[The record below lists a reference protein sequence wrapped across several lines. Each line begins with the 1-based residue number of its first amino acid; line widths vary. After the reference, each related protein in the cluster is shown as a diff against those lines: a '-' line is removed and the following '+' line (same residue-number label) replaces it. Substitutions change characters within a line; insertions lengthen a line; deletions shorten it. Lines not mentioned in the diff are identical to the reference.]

1 MRPIDV
7 GVISAYFVAVVGA
20 GLLLAGRQ
28 RDAGDYFLGRRGL
41 PWWAIML
48 SIVATETSALTV
60 ISVPGIAAN
69 GNLTFI
75 QLAFGYLIG
84 RIGVAALLLPGYFQG
99 TQETAYQRLERRF
112 GVGARRVTAGAFM
125 VTRALGD
132 SVRVF
137 ATAIPLAIITGWSLP
152 AGILAVGLLT
162 VLYTWFGGLRAV
174 VWVDVIQL
182 FVYLLG
188 GIVTLIVALHL
199 AGGIGSFATAYDH
212 FKLVFID
219 PGLSFTRTYT
229 LWSGLI
235 GGALLSAASHG
246 TDHLIVQRLL
256 AARGL
261 ADARKALVGSG
272 VVIILQFALFLLV
285 GTSIW
290 LAGAA
295 PPGTPGDLLYPSFVV
310 HRLPVGL
317 GGLVVAGLLAAA
329 MSTVASSLNSLASAS
344 THDFYASVTG
354 RRDAEHL
361 LRVGRWMTLIWAAV
375 LVGGA
380 MLFPNRR
387 TPVVELAL
395 QVASLTYG
403 GLLGTY
409 LLGGFW
415 RRARERDVIVAVL
428 TGLVV
433 MTPVV
438 LTSVLPGWPIRVLS
452 GLAWPWDVPLGTA
465 ITVLAGMLSSLL
477 WREPGE
483 TQGVPPAATREGG
496 RGGP

>member
-1 MRPIDV
+1 MRPIDI
-7 GVISAYFVAVVGA
+7 GVIVAYFAAVAGA
-20 GLLLAGRQ
+20 GMLLAGRQ
-28 RDAGDYFLGRRGL
+28 RDAGDYFLGRHGL

-60 ISVPGIAAN
+60 ISVPGIAAT

-75 QLAFGYLIG
+75 QLAFGYLVG
-84 RIGVAALLLPGYFQG
+84 RIGVAAFLLPGYFEG
-99 TQETAYQRLERRF
+99 TQDTAYQRLERRF
-112 GVGARRVTAGAFM
+112 GLTARRVTSGAFM
-125 VTRALGD
+125 LTRALGD

-137 ATAIPLAIITGWSLP
+137 ATAIPLAIITGWSQP
-152 AGILAVGLLT
+152 AGILAVGLVT

-182 FVYLLG
+182 FVYVLG
-188 GIVTLIVALHL
+188 GVVTLVVALHF

-212 FKLVFID
+212 FKLVFLD

-261 ADARKALVGSG
+261 GDARKALVGSG
-272 VVIILQFALFLLV
+272 VLVIIQFALFLLV
-285 GTSIW
+285 GTTLW

-295 PPGTPGDLLYPSFVV
+295 PPGMPSDQLYPAFVV
-310 HRLPVGL
+310 HRLPVGVA
-317 GGLVVAGLLAAA
+317 GLVVAGLLAAA

-344 THDFYASVTG
+344 THDFYAALTG
-354 RRDAEHL
+354 RRDTEHL
-361 LRVGRWMTLIWAAV
+361 LRVGRWMTLVWAVV

-395 QVASLTYG
+395 LVASLTYG
-403 GLLGTY
+403 ALLGTY
-409 LLGGFW
+409 LLGGLW

-428 TGLVV
+428 TGLLV
-433 MTPVV
+433 MTPIVM
-438 LTSVLPGWPIRVLS
+438 TAALPGWPLRVLP

-465 ITVLAGMLSSLL
+465 ITVLAGILSSVL
-477 WREPGE
+477 WRGPAP
-483 TQGVPPAATREGG
+483 PPAAVSAATR
-496 RGGP
+496 